1 MTFSSVRHIHFVGI
15 GGSGMSGIAEIL
27 LSQGFTVSGSDL
39 AVSAATRHLQEQGAR
54 VYIGHAAEN
63 IDGAE
68 VVVYSSAVRPSENP
82 ETLAALERK
91 IPIIRRAEMLSEVSR
106 LKYTLAI
113 AGTHGKT
120 TTTSM
125 CGLVMMKAGIDPT
138 VIVGG
143 RLTGLGGS
151 NARLGNGDWIVLE
164 ADEYDR
170 SFLQLLPTIAVVTN
184 IEADHLDIYSDLDDI
199 KGAFTEFANKVP
211 FYGAALVC
219 LDDPGVRDVMPEI
232 KRVIITYGTT
242 PQCDVRASNI
252 AYNERSSSYD
262 LTYRGQALGR
272 IVLNVP
278 GEHNV
283 LNSLAACGVA
293 LQCGVP
299 AEVIRQG
306 LAEFGGVY
314 RRFEIKGETPGG
326 VLVID
331 DYAHHPTEIQ
341 ATLEAARKGWDRR
354 IVAVFQPHTY
364 TRTRDFYREFA
375 TSFDNADVI
384 VLTDVYAAR
393 EEPIDGINGRLIA
406 DAARDA
412 GHRHV
417 HYVERLE
424 DVPQLLSE
432 LLRQGDILLTMGAGD
447 VWRVGSEL
455 CN

>member
-39 AVSAATRHLQEQGAR
+39 SGSATTEHLTLKGASIF
-54 VYIGHAAEN
+54 IGHSAEN
-63 IDGAE
+63 IHGAE
-68 VVVYSSAVRPSENP
+68 VVVYSSAVKPLENP
-82 ETLAALERK
+82 ETMAALERK
-91 IPIIRRAEMLSEVSR
+91 IPVIRRAEMLSEVSR

-125 CGLVMMKAGIDPT
+125 CGLVMMKAGLDPT

-151 NARLGNGDWIVLE
+151 NARLGTGDWVVLE

-170 SFLQLLPTIAVVTN
+170 SFLQLLPTIAVITN

-199 KGAFTEFANKVP
+199 KGAFTEFSNKVP

-219 LDDPGVRDVMPEI
+219 LDDPGVRDVMPHI
-232 KRVIITYGTT
+232 KRVTITYGTT

-252 AYNERSSSYD
+252 AYSERSSSYD
-262 LTYRGQALGR
+262 LAYRGEPLGR
-272 IVLNVP
+272 ITLNVP

-299 AEVIRQG
+299 AQTIQQA

-314 RRFEIKGETPGG
+314 RRFEIKGETSGG
-326 VLVID
+326 ILVID
-331 DYAHHPTEIQ
+331 DYAHHPTEIL

-393 EEPIDGINGRLIA
+393 EEPIEGVSGRLIA

-417 HYVERLE
+417 FYAETLNDVSILLE
-424 DVPQLLSE
+424 E
-432 LLRQGDILLTMGAGD
+432 LLRPGDILLTMGAGD
-447 VWRVGSEL
+447 VWRVGSKVS
-455 CN
+455 N

>member
-1 MTFSSVRHIHFVGI
+1 MTFSSVKHIHFVGI

-27 LSQGFTVSGSDL
+27 LSQGFVVSGSDL
-39 AVSAATRHLQEQGAR
+39 AQSATTDYLGSKGAR
-54 VYIGHAAEN
+54 IKIGHQAEN
-63 IDGAE
+63 IEGAE
-68 VVVYSSAVRPSENP
+68 VVVYSSAVKPSENP
-82 ETLAALERK
+82 ETRAALERK
-91 IPIIRRAEMLSEVSR
+91 IPVIRRAEMLSEVSR

-125 CGLVMMKAGIDPT
+125 CGLVMMKAGLDPT

-151 NARLGNGDWIVLE
+151 NARLGEGDWVVLE

-170 SFLQLLPTIAVVTN
+170 SFLQLLPTIAVITN

-219 LDDPGVRDVMPEI
+219 LDDTGVRDVMPDI

-242 PQCDVRASNI
+242 PQCDVRATNI
-252 AYNERSSSYD
+252 SYSERSSSYD
-262 LTYRGQALGR
+262 LTYRAESLGR

-278 GEHNV
+278 GKHNV
-283 LNSLAACGVA
+283 LNSLAACGMA
-293 LQCGVP
+293 LQCGVRP
-299 AEVIRQG
+299 DVLRQA
-306 LAEFGGVY
+306 LSEFGGVF
-314 RRFEIKGETPGG
+314 RRFEIKGETSGG

-331 DYAHHPTEIQ
+331 DYAHHPTEII

-384 VLTDVYAAR
+384 ILTDVYAAR
-393 EEPIDGINGRLIA
+393 EQPIEGVSGRIIA

-417 HYVERLE
+417 HYAEHLE
-424 DVPQLLSE
+424 DVSDLLTE
-432 LLRQGDILLTMGAGD
+432 MLRPGDILLTMGAGD
-447 VWRVGSEL
+447 VWRVGSKL
-455 CN
+455 GN

>member
-1 MTFSSVRHIHFVGI
+1 MIF
-15 GGSGMSGIAEIL
+15 
-27 LSQGFTVSGSDL
+27 
-39 AVSAATRHLQEQGAR
+39 
-54 VYIGHAAEN
+54 IGHQAEN
-63 IDGAE
+63 IQGAE
-68 VVVYSSAVRPSENP
+68 VVVYSSAVRPADNP
-82 ETLAALERK
+82 ETKAALERK
-91 IPIIRRAEMLSEVSR
+91 IPVIRRAEMLSEVSR

-125 CGLVMMKAGIDPT
+125 CGLVMMKAAMDPT

-151 NARLGNGDWIVLE
+151 NARLGRGDWIVLE

-211 FYGAALVC
+211 FYGSALVC
-219 LDDPGVRDVMPEI
+219 LDDPGVRDVMPLI
-232 KRVIITYGTT
+232 KRVTVTYGTS

-252 AYNERSSSYD
+252 SYNERSSSYD
-262 LTYRGQALGR
+262 LTYRGEPLGR
-272 IVLNVP
+272 IILNVP
-278 GEHNV
+278 GNHNV

-299 AEVIRQG
+299 PDVIRQA

-314 RRFEIKGETPGG
+314 RRFEIKGETTAG

-384 VLTDVYAAR
+384 ILMDVYPAR
-393 EEPIDGINGRLIA
+393 EEPIEGVSGRLIA

-412 GHRHV
+412 GHRQV
-417 HYVERLE
+417 FYAERLE
-424 DVPQLLSE
+424 DVAE
-432 LLRQGDILLTMGAGD
+432 LLTQVLRPEDILLTMGAGD
-447 VWRVGSEL
+447 VWRVGSKVG
-455 CN
+455 N

>member
-39 AVSAATRHLQEQGAR
+39 SGSATTEHLTSKGAR
-54 VYIGHAAEN
+54 IFIGHSAEN
-63 IDGAE
+63 IQGAE
-68 VVVYSSAVRPSENP
+68 VVVYSSAVKPSENP
-82 ETLAALERK
+82 ETMAALERK
-91 IPIIRRAEMLSEVSR
+91 IPVIRRAEMLSEVSR

-125 CGLVMMKAGIDPT
+125 CGLVMMKAGLDPT

-151 NARLGNGDWIVLE
+151 NARLGEGDWVVLE

-170 SFLQLLPTIAVVTN
+170 SFLQLLPTIAVITN

-199 KGAFTEFANKVP
+199 KGAFTEFSNKVP

-219 LDDPGVRDVMPEI
+219 LDDPGVRDVMPQI
-232 KRVIITYGTT
+232 KRVTITYGTT

-252 AYNERSSSYD
+252 SYSERSSSYD
-262 LTYRGQALGR
+262 LAYRGEPLGR
-272 IVLNVP
+272 ITLNVP

-299 AEVIRQG
+299 VETIQQA

-314 RRFEIKGETPGG
+314 RRFEIKGESSGG
-326 VLVID
+326 ILVID
-331 DYAHHPTEIQ
+331 DYAHHPTEIL
-341 ATLEAARKGWDRR
+341 ATLEAARKGWNRR

-393 EEPIDGINGRLIA
+393 EEPIEGVSGRLIA

-417 HYVERLE
+417 FYAETLNDANTLLE
-424 DVPQLLSE
+424 E
-432 LLRQGDILLTMGAGD
+432 LLRPGDILLTMGAGD
-447 VWRVGSEL
+447 VWRVGSKVSA
-455 CN
+455 

>member
-1 MTFSSVRHIHFVGI
+1 
-15 GGSGMSGIAEIL
+15 MSGIAEIL
-27 LSQGFTVSGSDL
+27 LSQGFEVSGSDL
-39 AVSAATRHLQEQGAR
+39 AESATTDHLASMGAVIFKGHSAA
-54 VYIGHAAEN
+54 N
-63 IDGAE
+63 IAGAE
-68 VVVYSSAVRPSENP
+68 VVVYSSAVRPTENP
-82 ETLAALERK
+82 ETVAALEKK
-91 IPIIRRAEMLSEVSR
+91 IPVIRRAEMLSEVSR

-125 CGLVMMKAGIDPT
+125 CGLVMMKAGLDPT

-151 NARLGNGDWIVLE
+151 NARLGAGDWVVLE

-219 LDDPGVRDVMPEI
+219 LDDPGVRDVMPTI
-232 KRVIITYGTT
+232 KRVIVTYGTT

-252 AYNERSSSYD
+252 TYSERSSSFD
-262 LTYRGQALGR
+262 LIYRGEPLGR
-272 IVLNVP
+272 ITLNVP
-278 GEHNV
+278 GRHNV

-293 LQCGVP
+293 LQCGVTFD
-299 AEVIRQG
+299 VIGQA
-306 LAEFGGVY
+306 LSEFGGVY
-314 RRFEIKGETPGG
+314 RRFEIKGETPDGI
-326 VLVID
+326 LVID

-384 VLTDVYAAR
+384 VLMDVYPAR
-393 EEPIDGINGRLIA
+393 EQPIEGVSGRLIA

-417 HYVERLE
+417 HYAERLE
-424 DVPQLLSE
+424 DVSALLGE
-432 LLRQGDILLTMGAGD
+432 VLRPGDILLTMGAGD
-447 VWRVGSEL
+447 VWRVGSKL
-455 CN
+455 GI

>member
-27 LSQGFTVSGSDL
+27 LSQGFIVSGSDL
-39 AVSAATRHLQEQGAR
+39 AQSSVTEHLTAQGAG
-54 VYIGHAAEN
+54 VFIGHRAEN
-63 IDGAE
+63 IEGAE
-68 VVVYSSAVRPSENP
+68 VVVYSSAVRPADNP
-82 ETLAALERK
+82 ETKAALERK
-91 IPIIRRAEMLSEVSR
+91 IPVIRRAEMLSEVSR

-125 CGLVMMKAGIDPT
+125 CGLVMMKAAMDPT

-151 NARLGNGDWIVLE
+151 NARLGCGDWIVLE

-211 FYGAALVC
+211 FYGSALVC
-219 LDDPGVRDVMPEI
+219 LDDPGVRDVMPLI
-232 KRVIITYGTT
+232 KRVIVTYGTT

-252 AYNERSSSYD
+252 SYSERSSSYD
-262 LTYRGQALGR
+262 LTYRGEPLGR

-278 GEHNV
+278 GNHNV

-299 AEVIRQG
+299 ADVIRQG

-314 RRFEIKGETPGG
+314 RRFEIKGETAGG

-331 DYAHHPTEIQ
+331 DYAHHPTEIL

-384 VLTDVYAAR
+384 ILTDVYAAR
-393 EEPIDGINGRLIA
+393 EEPIEGVSGRLIA

-417 HYVERLE
+417 FYAERLE
-424 DVPQLLSE
+424 DVSE
-432 LLRQGDILLTMGAGD
+432 LLAQVLRSGDILLTMGAGD
-447 VWRVGSEL
+447 VWRVGSKVS
-455 CN
+455 N

>member
-1 MTFSSVRHIHFVGI
+1 
-15 GGSGMSGIAEIL
+15 
-27 LSQGFTVSGSDL
+27 
-39 AVSAATRHLQEQGAR
+39 
-54 VYIGHAAEN
+54 
-63 IDGAE
+63 
-68 VVVYSSAVRPSENP
+68 
-82 ETLAALERK
+82 
-91 IPIIRRAEMLSEVSR
+91 
-106 LKYTLAI
+106 
-113 AGTHGKT
+113 
-120 TTTSM
+120 
-125 CGLVMMKAGIDPT
+125 MMKAGIDPT

>member
-1 MTFSSVRHIHFVGI
+1 MIF
-15 GGSGMSGIAEIL
+15 
-27 LSQGFTVSGSDL
+27 
-39 AVSAATRHLQEQGAR
+39 
-54 VYIGHAAEN
+54 IGHQAEN
-63 IDGAE
+63 IQGAE
-68 VVVYSSAVRPSENP
+68 VVVYSSAVRPADNP
-82 ETLAALERK
+82 ETKAALERK
-91 IPIIRRAEMLSEVSR
+91 IPVIRRAEMLSEVSR

-125 CGLVMMKAGIDPT
+125 CGLVMMKAAMDPT

-151 NARLGNGDWIVLE
+151 NARLGRGDWIVLE

-211 FYGAALVC
+211 FYGSALVC
-219 LDDPGVRDVMPEI
+219 LDDPGVRDVMPLI
-232 KRVIITYGTT
+232 KRVTVTYGTS

-252 AYNERSSSYD
+252 SYNERSSSYD
-262 LTYRGQALGR
+262 LTYRGEPLGR
-272 IVLNVP
+272 IILNVP
-278 GEHNV
+278 GNHNV

-299 AEVIRQG
+299 PDVIRQA

-314 RRFEIKGETPGG
+314 RRFEIKGETTAG

-384 VLTDVYAAR
+384 ILMDVYPAR
-393 EEPIDGINGRLIA
+393 EEPIEGVSGRLIA

-412 GHRHV
+412 GHRQV
-417 HYVERLE
+417 FYAERLE
-424 DVPQLLSE
+424 DVAE
-432 LLRQGDILLTMGAGD
+432 LLTQVLRPKDILLTMGAGD
-447 VWRVGSEL
+447 VWRVGSKVG
-455 CN
+455 N